1 MQSEVADTRSQENRV
16 KIVEIDVKMHK
27 RHLTKIVREFHHNN
41 GSERANEIISHP
53 FNKKVKE
60 GVTFSKNLWQH
71 NLLPKTVQNCIS
83 IK

>member
-1 MQSEVADTRSQENRV
+1 
-16 KIVEIDVKMHK
+16 MHK

-53 FNKKVKE
+53 RRNKKVKE
-60 GVTFSKNLWQH
+60 GVAFSKNLWQH
-71 NLLPKTVQNCIS
+71 NLLPKRVQNCIS